1 MTKPRYG
8 YGWLLKFILA
18 AILLGVGIYMA
29 FADQV
34 VYAITGVTI
43 IVFSIL
49 RVYPLLKTLKKEV
62 LRTIN
67 LVEIVL
73 DAIIGVA
80 LLLIAIYKA
89 DELNGSNAW
98 AYIFRYSLVFFFY
111 ARGLVFFHS
120 VVFFGEK
127 TEVPKFWVHIVAISL
142 GAILIVS
149 PDFSYQTVGIIFLI
163 ISLIGAIYL
172 GYDGYGGY
180 RKYREYAKELNEGKE
195 KEKETGKGKSKD
207 LELPEADK
215 KPVIEEPEKDK
226 QQPYVN

>member
-1 MTKPRYG
+1 MTKSKYG

-43 IVFSIL
+43 IVFALL
-49 RVYPLLKTLKKEV
+49 RVYPLLKTLNKEV

-67 LVEIVL
+67 LIEIVL

-89 DELNGSNAW
+89 DELDGSNAW
-98 AYIFRYSLVFFFY
+98 AYIFRFSLVFFFY
-111 ARGLVFFHS
+111 ARGLVYFHS
-120 VVFFGEK
+120 VVFFEEK
-127 TEVPKFWVHIVAISL
+127 TEIPKFWVHIVAISL

-149 PDFSYQTVGIIFLI
+149 PDFSYSTVGIMFLI

-172 GYDGYGGY
+172 GYDGFGGY
-180 RKYREYAKELNEGKE
+180 RKYREFSKELNAGKE
-195 KEKETGKGKSKD
+195 KTENKEKN
-207 LELPEADK
+207 LELPQKDK
-215 KPVIEEPEKDK
+215 KPIIEEPEED
-226 QQPYVN
+226 QPRPYVN

>member
-1 MTKPRYG
+1 MAQARYG

-43 IVFSIL
+43 IVFSLL
-49 RVYPLLKTLKKEV
+49 RVYPLIKTLKKEV

-67 LVEIVL
+67 LIEIVMDL
-73 DAIIGVA
+73 LIGVA

-89 DELNGSNAW
+89 DELDGTNAW
-98 AYIFRYSLVFFFY
+98 SYIFRFALVFFFY

-127 TEVPKFWVHIVAISL
+127 TEVPKFWVHIVALSL

-149 PDFSYQTVGIIFLI
+149 PDFSYSTVGILFLI
-163 ISLIGAIYL
+163 IALIGAVYL
-172 GYDGYGGY
+172 GFDGFNGY
-180 RKYREYAKELNEGKE
+180 KKYREYSLSLNEGKPKE
-195 KEKETGKGKSKD
+195 KKKPKEKELD
-207 LELPEADK
+207 MPAAEK
-215 KPVIEEPEKDK
+215 KPAVEEPEEEPR
-226 QQPYVN
+226 PYVN

>member
-1 MTKPRYG
+1 MTKAN
-8 YGWLLKFILA
+8 YGWLLKFVLA
-18 AILLGVGIYMA
+18 AILLGVGIYMF

-43 IVFSIL
+43 IIFSLL
-49 RVYPLLKTLKKEV
+49 RVYPLMKTLNKEV

-67 LVEIVL
+67 IVEIVL
-73 DAIIGVA
+73 DALIGVA

-89 DELNGSNAW
+89 DELANASIW
-98 AYIFRYSLVFFFY
+98 SFIFRYALVFFFY

-127 TEVPKFWVHIVAISL
+127 TEVLKFWVHIVALSL

-149 PDFSYQTVGIIFLI
+149 PDFSYSTVGVIFLI

-172 GYDGYGGY
+172 GFDGFGGY
-180 RKYREYAKELNEGKE
+180 QKYREYSKSLNEGDAK
-195 KEKETGKGKSKD
+195 KKSKGK
-207 LELPEADK
+207 ELPAKGK
-215 KPVIEEPEKDK
+215 KPVIEEPNED
-226 QQPYVN
+226 QPRPYVN

>member
-1 MTKPRYG
+1 MAQARYG

-29 FADQV
+29 FATQV

-43 IVFSIL
+43 IVFSLL
-49 RVYPLLKTLKKEV
+49 RVYPLIKTLKKEI

-67 LVEIVL
+67 LIEIVL
-73 DAIIGVA
+73 DFLIGIA

-89 DELNGSNAW
+89 NELSGTNAW
-98 AYIFRYSLVFFFY
+98 SYIFRFALVFFFY

-127 TEVPKFWVHIVAISL
+127 TEIPKFWVHIVALSL

-149 PDFSYQTVGIIFLI
+149 PDFSYSTVGIIFLI
-163 ISLIGAIYL
+163 IALIGSVYL
-172 GYDGYGGY
+172 GFDGFNGY
-180 RKYREYAKELNEGKE
+180 KKYREFSLSLNEGKA
-195 KEKETGKGKSKD
+195 KEKSKGKQKD

-215 KPVIEEPEKDK
+215 KPAVEEPEDEPR
-226 QQPYVN
+226 PYVN

>member
-1 MTKPRYG
+1 MTQARYG

-43 IVFSIL
+43 IVFSLL
-49 RVYPLLKTLKKEV
+49 RVYPLIKTLKKEI

-67 LVEIVL
+67 LIEIVL
-73 DAIIGVA
+73 DFLIGIA

-89 DELNGSNAW
+89 DELDGTNAW
-98 AYIFRYSLVFFFY
+98 STIFRFSLVFFFY
-111 ARGLVFFHS
+111 ARGLVYFHS

-127 TEVPKFWVHIVAISL
+127 TEIPKFWVHIIAISL

-149 PDFSYQTVGIIFLI
+149 PDFSYSTVGIIFLI
-163 ISLIGAIYL
+163 IALIGAIYL
-172 GYDGYGGY
+172 GFDGFNGY
-180 RKYREYAKELNEGKE
+180 KKYREYSLSLNEGKP
-195 KEKETGKGKSKD
+195 KEKQKAKKKSLD
-207 LELPEADK
+207 LPEKDK
-215 KPVIEEPEKDK
+215 KPVIEEPEDEPR
-226 QQPYVN
+226 PYVN